1 MFKLIKQVFIV
12 LLSFSGSLTTKCA
25 SLNNEQYIPTLIS
38 LNSDNHD
45 QRLHQYPVILS
56 LHRRNWICNTVDD
69 LSSRLCVSSKSTD
82 AILNGFNMITGTN

>member
-38 LNSDNHD
+38 LNPDNHD
-45 QRLHQYPVILS
+45 QRLHQYPVILN

-69 LSSRLCVSSKSTD
+69 LSSRLCVSNKSTD

>member
-38 LNSDNHD
+38 LNPDNHD

-56 LHRRNWICNTVDD
+56 LHRRNWICNTADD
-69 LSSRLCVSSKSTD
+69 LSSRLCVSNKSTD

>member
-38 LNSDNHD
+38 LNPDNHD
-45 QRLHQYPVILS
+45 QRLNQYPVILS

-69 LSSRLCVSSKSTD
+69 LSSRLCVSNKSTD

>member
-38 LNSDNHD
+38 LNPDNHD

-56 LHRRNWICNTVDD
+56 LYRRNWICNTVDD
-69 LSSRLCVSSKSTD
+69 LSSRLCVSNKSTD

>member
-38 LNSDNHD
+38 LNPDNHD

-56 LHRRNWICNTVDD
+56 LHRRNWICNAVDD
-69 LSSRLCVSSKSTD
+69 LSSRLCVSNKSTD

>member
-38 LNSDNHD
+38 LNPDNHD
-45 QRLHQYPVILS
+45 QRLHQYPVMLS
-56 LHRRNWICNTVDD
+56 LHRRYWIFNTVDD